1 MKYRDPVCL
10 ISLLQS
16 FQYWPGTV
24 ISEEMIRD
32 RIVFGIQSEKIR
44 EKLINVGEDLTL
56 DKAIQLAQA
65 YEYSQE
71 HIKLMGQSSTHV
83 QAISKSRPTT
93 NPSADKSGRRQATQ
107 PKMNP
112 STQKSYASKVK
123 NPSTETTV
131 QVWKATIVSRF
142 LSSARPEQRCSNCH
156 KWNHFC

>member
-1 MKYRDPVCL
+1 MKYRDPVRL
-10 ISLLQS
+10 ISLLKLLARDCN
-16 FQYWPGTV
+16 FKHTDD
-24 ISEEMIRD
+24 MIRD

-56 DKAIQLAQA
+56 DKAVQLAQA

-71 HIKLMGQSSTHV
+71 HLKLMGQSSTHV

-93 NPSADKSGRRQATQ
+93 HPSADKSGRRQVTQ

-123 NPSTETTV
+123 TPSTETKYK
-131 QVWKATIVSRF
+131 QCYKCGKQYSSRDPV
-142 LSSARPEQRCSNCH
+142 LSSARQAM
-156 KWNHFC
+156 